1 MHRSPISVL
10 FRNVGATLGPQAECE
25 RQVQAGLCGLV
36 SSLKGPKRICEGRT
50 HICAQACVLDYP
62 QTCFGAD
69 TASGLKPYACSS
81 LQSELG
87 QACDIEHIHLEPE
100 DQGRSTGDRALVLTP
115 LCWGLLGIA
124 N

>member
-1 MHRSPISVL
+1 M
-10 FRNVGATLGPQAECE
+10 GATSGPQAEWG

-36 SSLKGPKRICEGRT
+36 SSLKGPKGICEGGT

-69 TASGLKPYACSS
+69 TASGLKPYAYSS

-87 QACDIEHIHLEPE
+87 QACDIEHIHLEPGGQE
-100 DQGRSTGDRALVLTP
+100 RSAADRAFVPTP
-115 LCWGLLGIA
+115 LCCGVPGTA